1 MELETQQG
9 ISKLN
14 ESSDNE
20 IGFQFHLSGISLARI
35 YIYIVS
41 CPSPRPKHQLDVLGA
56 CFDCVELGWPF
67 YMVGGGRGNP
77 FGRRMAKNKKN
88 VKESLNCVF
97 SSEKWELRYGWV
109 GRERDVKRSGEK
121 ENEKR

>member
-1 MELETQQG
+1 M
-9 ISKLN
+9 
-14 ESSDNE
+14 
-20 IGFQFHLSGISLARI
+20 LSWVGLFTWWA
-35 YIYIVS
+35 
-41 CPSPRPKHQLDVLGA
+41 
-56 CFDCVELGWPF
+56 
-67 YMVGGGRGNP
+67 GGGETLLEEEWP
-77 FGRRMAKNKKN
+77 KNKKN